1 MEYGPDSVTMSMPAF
16 VKQAL
21 HTAGM
26 SDANPASSPIP
37 AGFQLD
43 KSMGPDTPEDRAVII
58 DGVNTI
64 FGRAI
69 INQFGAP
76 LSDWDSVT
84 RYYTQHVSTIGWI
97 SKQVAPILALPHSLL
112 GRAMSN
118 PPLKAFKALKQVYR
132 FLVGKPNIGMTLRR
146 DRLYDW
152 RHGDLPAYTMQSD
165 SSFADDASDRKSQG
179 GYLGRV
185 GNLPPCHVSTKKSSR
200 VLDSTNF
207 AETYHSARGC
217 RQAVYITQLLD
228 FLGLSTGPIHLE
240 LDNQATVSVVG
251 APIRKFSHRSK
262 HFEIDDRY
270 TVQCVEDGTVT
281 VSHVPGSLP
290 ANFIRTDVG
299 FPVDALT
306 KALPTPILSHY
317 LLPLHGTV
325 GGEVEKMTAAS

>member
-1 MEYGPDSVTMSMPAF
+1 MYDLFHCWCDHEFPITGDLRPLSAQPPTTCIGISMEYGPDSVTMSMPAF

-152 RHGDLPAYTMQSD
+152 RHGDLPAYTI
-165 SSFADDASDRKSQG
+165 RSQES
-179 GYLGRV
+179 RWV
-185 GNLPPCHVSTKKSSR
+185 PWSRRQPPSLSR
-200 VLDSTNF
+200 V
-207 AETYHSARGC
+207 Y
-217 RQAVYITQLLD
+217 Q
-228 FLGLSTGPIHLE
+228 
-240 LDNQATVSVVG
+240 
-251 APIRKFSHRSK
+251 
-262 HFEIDDRY
+262 
-270 TVQCVEDGTVT
+270 
-281 VSHVPGSLP
+281 
-290 ANFIRTDVG
+290 
-299 FPVDALT
+299 
-306 KALPTPILSHY
+306 
-317 LLPLHGTV
+317 
-325 GGEVEKMTAAS
+325 EK